1 MYLLQFATG
10 FLFLILWGCSSSAN
24 RSSAE
29 QSVAVPY
36 AQKGIHLSYHA
47 DSYLNH
53 YEGNPSTLLLIV
65 YQLESINGFSILS
78 QTREGLL
85 ALLDGKEFDSS
96 VMNVA
101 QLFIAPGSSD
111 NVEFDRAEKTRWVGI
126 AAGYNSLDPRRSTC
140 FYPIP
145 IVIKGRNVPL
155 VSKTKQEPG
164 PLHIDLFLSASSIQ
178 NNALRYDK

>member
-1 MYLLQFATG
+1 MYVLQFAT
-10 FLFLILWGCSSSAN
+10 FFFCLILCGCSSSSSS
-24 RSSAE
+24 SSAK
-29 QSVAVPY
+29 QSVVIPY

-47 DSYLNH
+47 DSYLNL
-53 YEGNPSTLLLIV
+53 YEGNPSNLLLIV
-65 YQLESINGFSILS
+65 YQLESINGFRILS

-85 ALLDGKEFDSS
+85 ALLDGKEFDSG

-126 AAGYNSLDPRRSTC
+126 AAGYNSLDPRRSTR

-145 IVIKGRNVPL
+145 VVTKGRNIPL
-155 VSKTKQEPG
+155 VSKTRQEPG
-164 PLHIDLFLSASSIQ
+164 RLYIDLFLSSGSIQ
-178 NNALRYDK
+178 NNPVHHDK